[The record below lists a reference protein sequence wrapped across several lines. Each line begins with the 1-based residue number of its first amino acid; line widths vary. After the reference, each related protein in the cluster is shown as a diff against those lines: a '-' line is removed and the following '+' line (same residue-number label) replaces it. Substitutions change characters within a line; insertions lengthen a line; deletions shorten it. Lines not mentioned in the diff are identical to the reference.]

1 MDRIT
6 ESESTPQQ
14 KSRRN
19 PKRPAVLK
27 QLTSNGYT
35 LDRVIMR
42 PDGST
47 EFVVSGG
54 TAPVEASNSWDKAL
68 VD

>member
-1 MDRIT
+1 M
-6 ESESTPQQ
+6 
-14 KSRRN
+14 
-19 PKRPAVLK
+19 LK

-54 TAPVEASNSWDKAL
+54 SARVEEPNSWDKAL